1 MTEDRE
7 GRSALLRGLDISAS
21 GMIAEMARVDVI
33 SNNMANVAT
42 PGFKRA
48 GTNQGV
54 FYLELVRARSQQ
66 EGGAVRPDSPHRI
79 GARTQLAGTWVVQEQ
94 GALRFTDNSL
104 HAAINGPGY
113 FVAATPSGER
123 YTRDGRFHVDQDG
136 WLVTAQGH
144 RVLGEQG
151 PIRLSGTDAAIGAA
165 GAVTSNGELIGV
177 LRIVDFAQP
186 GALQRVGDN
195 LFAVGAA
202 GEPQAVAAVLSPRH
216 IEESNVNAVAEMVEL
231 IAATRRYE
239 ANQKVIQAHDD
250 TLSKAVNEV
259 GRV

>member
-1 MTEDRE
+1 M
-7 GRSALLRGLDISAS
+7 LRGLDISAS

-104 HAAINGPGY
+104 HA
-113 FVAATPSGER
+113 
-123 YTRDGRFHVDQDG
+123 
-136 WLVTAQGH
+136 
-144 RVLGEQG
+144 
-151 PIRLSGTDAAIGAA
+151 
-165 GAVTSNGELIGV
+165 
-177 LRIVDFAQP
+177 
-186 GALQRVGDN
+186 
-195 LFAVGAA
+195 
-202 GEPQAVAAVLSPRH
+202 
-216 IEESNVNAVAEMVEL
+216 
-231 IAATRRYE
+231 
-239 ANQKVIQAHDD
+239 
-250 TLSKAVNEV
+250 
-259 GRV
+259 